1 MAFRLSVKVICVFNE
16 NIYKTEIYKMKEAVI
31 TCVVTMPFQ
40 SFFSVNAA
48 DNLNLPLHSVASGR
62 DKKLVRASVLF

>member
-1 MAFRLSVKVICVFNE
+1 
-16 NIYKTEIYKMKEAVI
+16 MKEAVI

-62 DKKLVRASVLF
+62 DKKLVRASVLFWNDACQSQLGASGGLKMAEWGPGI